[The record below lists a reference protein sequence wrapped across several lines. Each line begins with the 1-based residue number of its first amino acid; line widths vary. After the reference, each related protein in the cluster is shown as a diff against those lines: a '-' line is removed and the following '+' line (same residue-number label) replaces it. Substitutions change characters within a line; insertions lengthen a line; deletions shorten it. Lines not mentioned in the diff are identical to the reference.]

1 MIYTPFPIRY
11 TASCSW
17 IKKRFHTRRILAP
30 LLILTDLMHLITDL
44 FQYGFIV
51 RAFWA
56 GIIVAIIAPLIGSFL
71 VVRRLSLIAD
81 ALSHVALT
89 GVAIGL
95 LIGVNPIFTT
105 ILCTV
110 IASLIIEEIRASER
124 VSAESILAMILP
136 GGLALALILI
146 SVANGFNT
154 NLFTYLFG
162 SIATVT
168 QQDVWIILI
177 LGIGIASMLLIFYR
191 EFMYTSFDEESA
203 RTSGIPVK
211 LINRVFMILIA
222 LTVSVTMKV
231 VGALLIGALMVI
243 PVITAMQIVKGFRK
257 SIFISV
263 MVAMM
268 SVSVGLL
275 LSYYANLPA
284 GATIVMVS
292 ILLFA
297 LSSLLRRG

>member
-1 MIYTPFPIRY
+1 M
-11 TASCSW
+11 
-17 IKKRFHTRRILAP
+17 
-30 LLILTDLMHLITDL
+30 
-44 FQYGFIV
+44 
-51 RAFWA
+51 
-56 GIIVAIIAPLIGSFL
+56 AIIAPLIGSFL

-95 LIGVNPIFTT
+95 LMGVNPLITT

-110 IASLIIEEIRASER
+110 IIALIIEEIRSSER
-124 VSAESILAMILP
+124 VSAESTLAMILP

-146 SVANGFNT
+146 SLASGFNT

-168 QQDVWIILI
+168 QVDVWTILI
-177 LGIGIASMLLIFYR
+177 LGVGIATILLLYYR

-203 RTSGIPVK
+203 RTSGINVK
-211 LINRVFMILIA
+211 LVNRVFMVLIA
-222 LTVSVTMKV
+222 LTVSVAMKI

-243 PVITAMQIVKGFRK
+243 PVITAMQIVKGFK
-257 SIFISV
+257 TSIFVSVLVAMISV
-263 MVAMM
+263 FI
-268 SVSVGLL
+268 GLI
-275 LSYYANLPA
+275 LSFYANLPA

-292 ILLFA
+292 ILFFGF
-297 LSSLLRRG
+297 SSILRKK